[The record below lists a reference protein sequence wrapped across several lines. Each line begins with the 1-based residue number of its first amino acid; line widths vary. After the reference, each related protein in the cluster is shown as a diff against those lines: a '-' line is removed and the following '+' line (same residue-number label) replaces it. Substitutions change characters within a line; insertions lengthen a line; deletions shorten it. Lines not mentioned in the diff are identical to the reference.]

1 MSNTL
6 TDLMP
11 DIYAALDVVSREL
24 IGLIPAVSRD
34 SGVERAALNQTVR
47 SFVTPA
53 ATASDITPGQLP
65 ADNGDQ
71 TIGNKTITIS
81 KSRYVPIRWN
91 GEEQLGMNSGPGYA
105 NIRRDQIAQAMRT
118 LTNEIE
124 SDLAG
129 LYTQASRSIGPAGTT
144 LFDAASYRDVAN
156 ARRLLMENGAPTSD
170 LHLILSNMSGAAL
183 RGNAQY
189 AGADTAGREDIL
201 RQGILLDVHGM
212 SIRESGQ
219 IKTAAVG
226 SAANATTNTAG
237 YAVGSTVITLAA
249 AGTGAILAGDSITFD
264 GDPNRYVVAS
274 GDADVSN
281 GGTITLA
288 APGLKVAIPAA
299 ATDITVTGDTERNMA
314 FSRNAIHLV
323 TRAPAKPEE
332 GDLAIDSMIVQ
343 DAKSGLAFEVSKYRE
358 YRRIKYE
365 VAMAWGFAVI
375 KPEHLVLLTD

>member
-6 TDLMP
+6 TDLYP

-24 IGLIPAVSRD
+24 VGLIPSVSRD
-34 SGVERAALNQTVR
+34 SNAERAALNQTVR

-53 ATASDITPGQLP
+53 ATASDIVPGQLP

-71 TIGNKTITIS
+71 VIGNVTMAIT
-81 KSRYVPIRWN
+81 KSRYVPFRWE
-91 GEEQLGMNSGPGYA
+91 GEEQRGLNTGPGYA

-124 SDLAG
+124 ADLAG
-129 LYTQASRSIGPAGTT
+129 LWPFASRSVGPAGTT
-144 LFDAASYRDVAN
+144 LFDANNYKDVAN
-156 ARRLLMENGAPTSD
+156 VRRLLMENGAPTED
-170 LHLILSNMSGAAL
+170 LHLILSNASGAAL

-189 AGADTAGREDIL
+189 VGSNTAGNETIL

-219 IKTAAVG
+219 IKSAAAGTAAL
-226 SAANATTNTAG
+226 ATTNNAG
-237 YAVGSTVITLAA
+237 YAVGATVITLAS
-249 AGTGAILAGDSITFD
+249 AGTGTILAGDSITFN
-264 GDPNRYVVAS
+264 GDPNRYVVLS

-288 APGLKVAIPAA
+288 APGLRQAIPASNTA
-299 ATDITVTGDTERNMA
+299 ITMTTDQEKNMA
-314 FSRNAIHLV
+314 FSRNAIHLA
-323 TRAPAKPEE
+323 TRAPARPEE
-332 GDLAIDSMIVQ
+332 GDLAVDTVLVT
-343 DAKSGLAFEVSKYRE
+343 DAKSGLTFEISKYKE

-365 VAMAWGFAVI
+365 VAMAWGFKVI